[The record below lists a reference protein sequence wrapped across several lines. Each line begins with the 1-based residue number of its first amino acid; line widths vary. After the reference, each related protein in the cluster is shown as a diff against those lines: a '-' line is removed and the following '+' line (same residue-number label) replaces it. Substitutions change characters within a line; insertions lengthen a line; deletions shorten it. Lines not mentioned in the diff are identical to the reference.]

1 MQQNNKRLVK
11 GFGMVSSEVIKDP
24 GLSLQ
29 EKAMYAYLASYAD
42 SSTNELFVGINRICD
57 ECNITQSTVKRILNS
72 LIKKNVI
79 YRHGR
84 GYKQTSK
91 TILLK

>member
-1 MQQNNKRLVK
+1 
-11 GFGMVSSEVIKDP
+11 MVSNEVIKDP
-24 GLSLQ
+24 NLTLQ

-42 SSTNELFVGINRICD
+42 STTNELFVGINRICD
-57 ECNITQSTVKRILNS
+57 ENNITQSTAKRIINS

-79 YRHGR
+79 YRQGR

-91 TILLK
+91 TVLLK